1 MMRMSPELERT
12 VKDCGAPEGFSR
24 ACTEEQYRQEVL
36 RLAAENSQLKRAL
49 ATAEMENKVLKRAAA
64 FFAKSDR

>member
-1 MMRMSPELERT
+1 MMRMSPELERA
-12 VKDCGAPEGFSR
+12 VKDCGASEVFSR